1 MKRERD
7 PNILGL
13 PVRPGRPRADPLA
26 SPKLSPAQE
35 RELADAEA
43 GKLEWVSPA
52 VAAYKLGITVDAL
65 AKRRQLDH
73 PDTPRWKQTTPGG
86 KVFYRWDYFH
96 RLRPVQHIEVEALR
110 RELELVKKES
120 ASAKEEAASAKEEA
134 ASVKD
139 LLLVM
144 LQQTGISLDALRTM
158 ANWALDERGRLAGHA
173 LLLEGR
179 EILGFTCVGYTWQE
193 ALEQPWVSEA
203 ARAPYAA
210 AVLEFLAHAR
220 LRVASPRG

>member
-52 VAAYKLGITVDAL
+52 VAAFKLGITVDAL
-65 AKRRQLDH
+65 AKRRQLGH
-73 PDTPRWKQTTPGG
+73 PDTPPWKQTTPGG

-96 RLRPVQHIEVEALR
+96 RIRPAQHSEVESLRQRVTSLEGMVVALLR
-110 RELELVKKES
+110 HAGV
-120 ASAKEEAASAKEEA
+120 
-134 ASVKD
+134 
-139 LLLVM
+139 
-144 LQQTGISLDALRTM
+144 SLDALNTM
-158 ANWALDERGRLAGHA
+158 ALWAVDERERLVGHA
-173 LLLEGR
+173 SLLEAAD
-179 EILGFTCVGYTWQE
+179 VVAYTWLE
-193 ALEQPWVSEA
+193 ALQQPWTSEE
-203 ARAPYAA
+203 ARAPYDVAMRD
-210 AVLEFLAHAR
+210 LLNDIQP
-220 LRVASPRG
+220 RVMG

>member
-73 PDTPRWKQTTPGG
+73 PDTPPWKQTTPGG

-96 RLRPVQHIEVEALR
+96 RIRPVQQIEVEALR
-110 RELELVKKES
+110 HEIGLVKGDLASMKELVL
-120 ASAKEEAASAKEEA
+120 
-134 ASVKD
+134 V
-139 LLLVM
+139 LLRH
-144 LQQTGISLDALRTM
+144 TGLSLDALRTM
-158 ANWALDERGRLAGHA
+158 ANWTLDERGRLAGHA

-203 ARAPYAA
+203 AWNPYAA
-210 AVLEFLAHAR
+210 AVLEFLADAR
-220 LRVASPRG
+220 LRVALPRS